1 MMHGARQPAMSGPR
15 DSRPRFWYALPVVVL
30 FVWMAG
36 AAVAV
41 PRGISPAA
49 AAAQPPGDGAIS
61 SPVSDREA
69 QGLAE
74 EVKKEL
80 LHAWGG
86 YERDAWGHDEL
97 RPLSRTPRDWYGQSL
112 MMTPVDALDTLIVMG
127 LKEQADKARTLID
140 RDLSFDRDVY
150 VKNFEITIRL
160 LGGLLSSY
168 ELSGDKRLLELAQD
182 LGERLLPVFS
192 SPTGLPYVEVNLRT
206 GKVRNASSNPA
217 ETGSLLLEFGKLS
230 KLTGNPVY
238 YDKAKRALVGTY
250 QRRSAIGLIGD
261 GIDVETGQWTGRESH
276 VGSGIDSYYEYL
288 WKCWKL
294 FGDKDCLDMWNH
306 SITAVNQYLAD
317 EANGELWYGQAD
329 MDTGKRTHTY
339 YGGLDAFFPGLLA
352 FSGDLERARRLHASS
367 VQMWNLNGIEPEVF
381 NYRTK
386 QVEYAGYPLRPEIV
400 ESTYYLYHLTGDP
413 RYRIIGRGLWRDFVK
428 YCRSENGYAGLK
440 SVITKEKRDGME
452 SFLFAETF
460 KYFYLLFASPNALDF
475 DNVVFNTEAHPLR
488 RLKPPGL
495 AAGEQ
500 IGAAAPLV
508 VQTADRKVSISI
520 DTSAAPELQAWA
532 QTKLAGT
539 LALWYPQIAAMLPS
553 DSFAAPTH
561 VSITFKPQPGV
572 AETDGTEVT
581 GNSTWFRS
589 QLEGEAVGAMIHE
602 MVHVV
607 QQYGGRDPE
616 PFPGWLTEGIA
627 DYVRFFKFEPDY
639 HGADDVWLKKQNPA
653 KIRFDGA
660 YRPTANF
667 LDWVTRKYDPQLVV
681 QLNVLARRGTYS
693 EDFWKEKSGKT
704 LGELGRE
711 WKQEKVGLLQP

>member
-1 MMHGARQPAMSGPR
+1 MMRGARLLAANGTR
-15 DSRPRFWYALPVVVL
+15 DSCLRFWWALPVVVL
-30 FVWMAG
+30 SVWTVGAAG
-36 AAVAV
+36 AA
-41 PRGISPAA
+41 SPETSPVT
-49 AAAQPPGDGAIS
+49 AAAQPDNGANS

-69 QGLAE
+69 RELAE

-97 RPLSRTPRDWYGQSL
+97 RPLSGKPRDWYGESL

-140 RDLSFDRDVY
+140 QGLSFDKDVY

-168 ELSGDKRLLELAQD
+168 ELSGDKRLLALAQD
-182 LGERLLPVFS
+182 LGNRLLPVFG

-206 GKVRNASSNPA
+206 GKARNASSNPA

-230 KLTGNPVY
+230 KLTGNPIY

-250 QRRSAIGLIGD
+250 QRRSAIGLVGD

-276 VGSGIDSYYEYL
+276 ISGGIDSYYEYL

-306 SITAVNQYLAD
+306 SITAANRYLAD
-317 EANGELWYGQAD
+317 DANGELWYGQAD
-329 MDTGKRTHTY
+329 MDTGKRTNTY
-339 YGGLDAFFPGLLA
+339 YGALDAFFPGLLV

-367 VQMWNLNGIEPEVF
+367 VQMWNLNGIEPEVL

-386 QVEYAGYPLRPEIV
+386 QVEYAGYPLRPEII

-428 YCRSENGYAGLK
+428 YCRTENGYAGLK

-460 KYFYLLFASPNALDF
+460 KYFYLLFSPPGALDF
-475 DNVVFNTEAHPLR
+475 EHIVFNTEAHPLR
-488 RLKPPGL
+488 RLKAPGR
-495 AAGEQ
+495 AA
-500 IGAAAPLV
+500 IDPAGASAPLV

-520 DTSAAPELQAWA
+520 DTSAAPELQEWA

-561 VSITFKPQPGV
+561 VNITFKPHPGV

-581 GNSTWFRS
+581 GNSTWFKS

-607 QQYGGRDPE
+607 QQYGDRDPE

-653 KIRFDGA
+653 KVRFDGA
-660 YRPTANF
+660 YRQTANF
-667 LDWVTRKYDPQLVV
+667 LDWATNKYDPQLVV

-693 EDFWKEKSGKT
+693 ENIWMEKSGKT
-704 LGELGRE
+704 LVELGRE
-711 WKQEKVGLLQP
+711 WHEEKAGLWQP